1 MIKLHYDLSTFK
13 FWCYKVLPLVYDD
26 SLSYYE
32 VLCKVVNYINNLID
46 QDKIFGD
53 GLTKLGDELTK
64 LKEEFGD
71 ELTKLKEDLDGE
83 LTKLKEDLDGELTK
97 LKEDLAIVQ
106 EWIDNYDTTYV
117 KNLVEKFIANMIYVD
132 ISDSGY
138 IIYHVP
144 ESWNDI
150 KFYTTGLNIT
160 VPTENEYGH
169 LVLSLYDNLQGT
181 QEEN

>member
-1 MIKLHYDLSTFK
+1 MHYDLSTFK
-13 FWCYKVLPLVYDD
+13 FWCYKVLPLVYDN

-32 VLCKVVNYINNLID
+32 VLCKVVDYINELIE
-46 QDKIFGD
+46 QDKI
-53 GLTKLGDELTK
+53 
-64 LKEEFGD
+64 FGD
-71 ELTKLKEDLDGE
+71 ELTKLKEDL
-83 LTKLKEDLDGELTK
+83 TT
-97 LKEDLAIVQ
+97 VQ
-106 EWIDNYDTTYV
+106 NWIDNYDTSYAKEV
-117 KNLVEKFIANMIYVD
+117 LEKYIANMIYVD

-150 KFYTTGLNIT
+150 KFYTTGLDIT

-169 LVLSLYDNLQGT
+169 LVLSLYDNLQGP

>member
-1 MIKLHYDLSTFK
+1 MIKLNYDLTTFK
-13 FWCYKVLPLVYDD
+13 FWCYKALPLVYDD

-32 VLCKVVNYINNLID
+32 VLCKVVDYINKLIE
-46 QDKIFGD
+46 QDKI
-53 GLTKLGDELTK
+53 
-64 LKEEFGD
+64 FGD
-71 ELTKLKEDLDGE
+71 ELTKLKEDL
-83 LTKLKEDLDGELTK
+83 TT
-97 LKEDLAIVQ
+97 VQ
-106 EWIDNYDTTYV
+106 KWIDNYDTSYAKEV
-117 KNLVEKFIANMIYVD
+117 LEKYIANMIYVD

-138 IIYHVP
+138 IIYHIP

-150 KFYTTGLNIT
+150 KFYTTGLDIT

>member
-1 MIKLHYDLSTFK
+1 MHYDLSTFK

-32 VLCKVVNYINNLID
+32 VLCKVVDYINELIE
-46 QDKIFGD
+46 QDKI
-53 GLTKLGDELTK
+53 
-64 LKEEFGD
+64 FGD
-71 ELTKLKEDLDGE
+71 ELTKLR
-83 LTKLKEDLDGELTK
+83 
-97 LKEDLAIVQ
+97 EDLATVQ

-117 KNLVEKFIANMIYVD
+117 KSLVEKLISNMIYVD

-138 IIYHVP
+138 IIYHIP

-150 KFYTTGLNIT
+150 KFYTTGLDIT

>member
-1 MIKLHYDLSTFK
+1 MNYDLTTFK

-32 VLCKVVNYINNLID
+32 VLCKVVDYINKLIE
-46 QDKIFGD
+46 QDKI
-53 GLTKLGDELTK
+53 
-64 LKEEFGD
+64 FGD
-71 ELTKLKEDLDGE
+71 ELTKLR
-83 LTKLKEDLDGELTK
+83 
-97 LKEDLAIVQ
+97 EDLATVQ
-106 EWIDNYDTTYV
+106 KWIDNYDTTYV
-117 KNLVEKFIANMIYVD
+117 KNLVEKFISNMIYVD

-138 IIYHVP
+138 IIYHIP

-150 KFYTTGLNIT
+150 KFYTTGLDIT

-169 LVLSLYDNLQGT
+169 LVLSLFDNLQGT

>member
-1 MIKLHYDLSTFK
+1 MHYDLSTFK

-32 VLCKVVNYINNLID
+32 VLCKVVNYINKLIE
-46 QDKIFGD
+46 QDKIFGVE
-53 GLTKLGDELTK
+53 LAKLR
-64 LKEEFGD
+64 
-71 ELTKLKEDLDGE
+71 
-83 LTKLKEDLDGELTK
+83 
-97 LKEDLAIVQ
+97 EDLATVQ

-117 KNLVEKFIANMIYVD
+117 KNLVEKLISNMIYVD

-150 KFYTTGLNIT
+150 KFYTTGLDIT
-160 VPTENEYGH
+160 VPTESDYGH

>member
-1 MIKLHYDLSTFK
+1 MHYDLSTFK

-32 VLCKVVNYINNLID
+32 VLCKVVNYINKLIE

-53 GLTKLGDELTK
+53 ELSKLR
-64 LKEEFGD
+64 
-71 ELTKLKEDLDGE
+71 
-83 LTKLKEDLDGELTK
+83 
-97 LKEDLAIVQ
+97 EDLATVQ
-106 EWIDNYDTTYV
+106 KWIDNYDTTYV
-117 KNLVEKFIANMIYVD
+117 KNLVEKFISNMIYVD

-150 KFYTTGLNIT
+150 KFYTTGLDIT
-160 VPTENEYGH
+160 VPTESEYGH

>member
-1 MIKLHYDLSTFK
+1 MHYDLSTFK

-32 VLCKVVNYINNLID
+32 VLCKVVNYINKLIE

-53 GLTKLGDELTK
+53 ELAKLR
-64 LKEEFGD
+64 
-71 ELTKLKEDLDGE
+71 
-83 LTKLKEDLDGELTK
+83 
-97 LKEDLAIVQ
+97 EDLATVQ
-106 EWIDNYDTTYV
+106 EWIDNYDTTYF
-117 KNLVEKFIANMIYVD
+117 KKLVEKYIAGMIYVD

-150 KFYTTGLNIT
+150 KFYTTGLDIT

>member
-1 MIKLHYDLSTFK
+1 MNYDLTTFK

-32 VLCKVVNYINNLID
+32 VLCKVVDYINKLIE

-53 GLTKLGDELTK
+53 ELTN
-64 LKEEFGD
+64 LK
-71 ELTKLKEDLDGE
+71 K
-83 LTKLKEDLDGELTK
+83 
-97 LKEDLAIVQ
+97 DLANVQ
-106 EWIDNYDTTYV
+106 NWIDNYDTSYAKEV
-117 KNLVEKFIANMIYVD
+117 LEKFIANMIYVD

-138 IIYHVP
+138 IIYHIP

-150 KFYTTGLNIT
+150 KFYTTGLDIT

>member
-1 MIKLHYDLSTFK
+1 MHYDLSTFK

-32 VLCKVVNYINNLID
+32 VLCKVVDYINKLIE
-46 QDKIFGD
+46 QDKI
-53 GLTKLGDELTK
+53 
-64 LKEEFGD
+64 FGD
-71 ELTKLKEDLDGE
+71 ELTKLKEDL
-83 LTKLKEDLDGELTK
+83 
-97 LKEDLAIVQ
+97 AAVQ

-117 KNLVEKFIANMIYVD
+117 KNIVEKFISNMIYVD

-150 KFYTTGLNIT
+150 KFYTTGLDIT
-160 VPTENEYGH
+160 VPTEREYGH

>member
-32 VLCKVVNYINNLID
+32 VLCKVVNYINKLIE

-53 GLTKLGDELTK
+53 ELAKLR
-64 LKEEFGD
+64 
-71 ELTKLKEDLDGE
+71 
-83 LTKLKEDLDGELTK
+83 
-97 LKEDLAIVQ
+97 EDLATVQ
-106 EWIDNYDTTYV
+106 KWIDNYDTSYV
-117 KNLVEKFIANMIYVD
+117 KNLVEKLISNMIYVD

-150 KFYTTGLNIT
+150 KFYTTGLDIT

>member
-1 MIKLHYDLSTFK
+1 MDTTLQTFR

-32 VLCKVVNYINNLID
+32 VLCKVTDYINKLID
-46 QDKIFGD
+46 QDKIFG
-53 GLTKLGDELTK
+53 KELTQLQAD
-64 LKEEFGD
+64 LK
-71 ELTKLKEDLDGE
+71 T
-83 LTKLKEDLDGELTK
+83 
-97 LKEDLAIVQ
+97 VQ
-106 EWIDNYDTTYV
+106 NWIDNFDTSYAKEV
-117 KNLVEKFIANMIYVD
+117 LEKMISNMIYVD

-138 IIYHVP
+138 IIYHIP

-150 KFYTTGLNIT
+150 KFYTTGLDIT

-169 LVLSLYDNLQGT
+169 LVLSLFDSLQGT